1 MFAVQADG
9 SEITTIEGLAKDG
22 QLHPLQEGFWQE
34 HGLQCGYC
42 TPGMIMS
49 AVNLLN
55 ETPNPT
61 EQQIREGISGN
72 FCRCTG
78 YQHIV
83 NAIQSACG
91 REEIAMATTPVL
103 PKLVGERVKRREDP
117 RLIQGRGTYV
127 DDIKIAGMQHLA
139 FKRCDV
145 AHGRIRSIDVSAA
158 EAMDGVEAVFTG
170 AQIAEL
176 LAPMPIATPFPSPPH
191 RAVAVDVVRYAGEPV
206 AVVVASNRYTARDA
220 ADAIVVDIDPLP
232 AVVDPELAMT
242 GQPTVIHPDFPNN
255 LAVALV
261 PSGTGVT
268 PDGKVDDSAIDKAFA
283 QAEVVV
289 SQRMMNQRLVPNAI
303 EPRGVVAHFEPGKGS
318 MTIWSSTQ
326 NPHIL
331 RSMIAAMTGLG
342 QDQVR
347 AIAPEVGGGFGAK
360 INIYAEEYVTA
371 AISKRLGIPVKWIED
386 RSEAFVAT
394 THGRDIIG
402 YVDIAA
408 TRSGKVLGLKM
419 RLIADIGAYNML
431 LTAAIPT
438 LTMLMANGTYAIP
451 AIRTTLTEVFTNKT
465 PTDAYRGAGRPEA
478 TYFVERAMDM
488 LARELKMDPGEL
500 RRRNFIPPDQFPYA
514 TQMGAVYDSGDY
526 PKALDLALKAS
537 NWKALV
543 AERDAARKDGRL
555 VGLGLAMYVE
565 VCGLGPSSSLPTG
578 GWEHSQ
584 VTIERDGRI
593 SATTG
598 ASPHGQGNETTF
610 AQMLADQFSVPIEH
624 ITIHH
629 GDTGVVKQG
638 IGTFGSRSQAVGGA
652 ALHLAGGK
660 VKAKMAKFAA
670 ALLEAHEDDIVFE
683 NGRIGVKGSPASAK
697 SFAEVAGYAYVP
709 VPLPPGLE
717 PGLSEEAF
725 FEPANN
731 TYPFGCVITM
741 LEIDRET
748 GEPTL
753 LKLVAV
759 DDAGHLINPLI
770 VEGQI
775 HGGLAQ
781 GIGQAMVEE
790 AVYNDDGQL
799 LTGSFMD
806 YALPRATD
814 FPRFELH
821 ATVTPTPVN
830 PLGAKGVGEA
840 GTLGSTPSIVNAA
853 VDALAEFGVT
863 HIDMMLRPE
872 KLWRIIH
879 GGQA

>member
-1 MFAVQADG
+1 MP
-9 SEITTIEGLAKDG
+9 S
-22 QLHPLQEGFWQE
+22 
-34 HGLQCGYC
+34 
-42 TPGMIMS
+42 TPI
-49 AVNLLN
+49 
-55 ETPNPT
+55 
-61 EQQIREGISGN
+61 
-72 FCRCTG
+72 
-78 YQHIV
+78 
-83 NAIQSACG
+83 
-91 REEIAMATTPVL
+91 L

-117 RLIQGRGTYV
+117 RLIQGRATYV
-127 DDIKIAGMQHLA
+127 DDIKVAGMQHLA

-145 AHGRIRSIDVSAA
+145 AHGRIRSIDTKAA
-158 EAMDGVEAVFTG
+158 ERMDGVEAVFTG
-170 AQIAEL
+170 AQIAEM
-176 LAPMPIATPFPSPPH
+176 LAPMPIGTPFPSPPH

-206 AVVVASNRYTARDA
+206 AVVVARDRYVARDA
-220 ADAIVVDIDPLP
+220 ADAIVVDYEALP
-232 AVVDPELAMT
+232 AAVDPEQAMT

-261 PSGTGVT
+261 PSGTGVSA
-268 PDGKVDDSAIDKAFA
+268 DGKTVDDSAVDKAFA
-283 QAEVVV
+283 AADVVI
-289 SQRMMNQRLVPNAI
+289 SQRMVNHRLVPNAM
-303 EPRGVVAHFEPGKGS
+303 EARGVLAHYEPGKGS

-331 RSMIAAMTGLG
+331 RTMIAAMTGLG
-342 QDQVR
+342 QNDVR

-360 INIYAEEYVTA
+360 INIYAEEYVA
-371 AISKRLGIPVKWIED
+371 AVISKRLGIPVKWSED

-402 YVDIAA
+402 YVDLAA
-408 TRSGKVLGLKM
+408 TRDGKVLGLKL

-438 LTMLMANGTYAIP
+438 LTMMMANANYDIP

-488 LARELKMDPGEL
+488 LARELKMDPAAV
-500 RRRNFIPPDQFPYA
+500 RRKNFIKPDKFPYA
-514 TQMGAVYDSGDY
+514 TQMGATYDSGDY
-526 PKALDLALKAS
+526 EKALNRALEAAD
-537 NWKALV
+537 WKGLT
-543 AERDAARKDGRL
+543 AERDAARKEGRV

-584 VTIERDGRI
+584 VTVERDGHI

-624 ITIHH
+624 ITILH

-638 IGTFGSRSQAVGGA
+638 IGTFGSRSQAVGGT

-670 ALLEAHEDDIVFE
+670 ALLEASEEDLVFE
-683 NGRIGVKGSPASAK
+683 NGTIGVKGAPASAK

-717 PGLSEEAF
+717 PGLSDEAF

-731 TYPFGCVITM
+731 TYPFGCHISM

-748 GEPTL
+748 GEPKL
-753 LKLVAV
+753 LKLFAV
-759 DDAGHLINPLI
+759 DDAGNLINPLI

-790 AVYNDDGQL
+790 AVYSSDGQL

-806 YALPRATD
+806 YAFPRATD
-814 FPRFELH
+814 FPRFDLH

-840 GTLGSTPSIVNAA
+840 GTLGSTPCIVNAA
-853 VDALAEFGVT
+853 VDALSPFGVT

-872 KLWRIIH
+872 KLWKIMQ
-879 GGQA
+879 GGKA